1 MKIDSFVSS
10 LKIHGV
16 DADGIAG
23 RLHNDNKFYMA
34 CLRKFFAHQSFE
46 APGQKI
52 SNRDYA
58 AAFYIAHALKGA
70 SGNLGPNQF
79 SKQPV
84 SWQIICAQKVR
95 RA

>member
-70 SGNLGPNQF
+70 SGNLGPNPSF
-79 SKQPV
+79 
-84 SWQIICAQKVR
+84 
-95 RA
+95 